1 MDGRFPAEPPCLAIR
16 LRSRK
21 TALVSCRVFRPFWHL
36 TLQDCSVF
44 ICTGEK
50 GPAPLHSD
58 AWFPF
63 SYLILVS
70 TCRTSACICEIWP
83 CSVFFAVV
91 MTDPEQPGTVR
102 EGGSDMNI
110 RNGRIHDDMI
120 LIEPAKIRQRV
131 GLLKYQKISNPGK
144 AGQVS
149 SRYVRGSLARRGEAA
164 RFILVCTRVT
174 RH

>member
-1 MDGRFPAEPPCLAIR
+1 
-16 LRSRK
+16 
-21 TALVSCRVFRPFWHL
+21 
-36 TLQDCSVF
+36 
-44 ICTGEK
+44 
-50 GPAPLHSD
+50 
-58 AWFPF
+58 
-63 SYLILVS
+63 
-70 TCRTSACICEIWP
+70 
-83 CSVFFAVV
+83 

-164 RFILVCTRVT
+164 SFILFCTRVT
-174 RH
+174 SSSSTTGASDCAVTKEADIAGQPLKSFCHLNIGQEE